1 MESKVKSKKEQR
13 SNQERRRGYVHPAE
27 GTTRAVRKVG
37 DRRRAK
43 APEEKFN
50 FVVGYYWANQ
60 ANGDTEISTYS
71 FGRDVFYGTMK
82 DAENYLKFVK
92 IQEKDRPK
100 EARHDY
106 KIFKLVEVK

>member
-1 MESKVKSKKEQR
+1 MSVKKEQR

-60 ANGDTEISTYS
+60 AKGDTEISPYS
-71 FGRDVFYGTMK
+71 FDGTMK

-106 KIFKLVEVK
+106 KIFKLVEIK